1 LSTDTQRTSRTTP
14 RRQTPRA
21 PRSASARAYL
31 RNGVPAV
38 YREAWDVA
46 DVDALYP
53 SKRNLAKRVDA
64 FDDEDAKYAQ
74 EAELAELNLTFAMRF
89 LKALEEVL
97 DPIVTLLDC
106 LPAHLDPKLAPL
118 NALHTMADWLGL
130 PIEEHVAGE
139 NRPTEDDRQKK
150 LREDER
156 HKRLKERQ
164 QRLVEHGLEINRTR
178 GTKGGLE
185 LLLELMFGKPDRR
198 EGERGVFTVIDGGY
212 CALDSAV
219 PTGERPEPGTFVVQW
234 TEHFDADEVRA
245 IEHLVER
252 EKPVNS
258 RWTHPEPALS
268 PEQEL
273 HEVNA

>member
-1 LSTDTQRTSRTTP
+1 
-14 RRQTPRA
+14 
-21 PRSASARAYL
+21 
-31 RNGVPAV
+31 VPAV
-38 YREAWDVA
+38 YRETWDMA
-46 DVDALYP
+46 GADALYP
-53 SKRNLAKRVDA
+53 RKVNLAGGVDA
-64 FDDEDAKYAQ
+64 FDDEDAKYAR
-74 EAELAELNLTFAMRF
+74 EAELAELNLPFAMRF

-130 PIEEHVAGE
+130 PFEEHVPGE
-139 NRPTEDDRQKK
+139 NRPTEDDTEKR

-156 HKRLKERQ
+156 HKSLKVRQ

-178 GTKGGLE
+178 GTKRGLE

-198 EGERGVFTVIDGGY
+198 EGEPGVFRVIDGGY
-212 CALDSAV
+212 CALDSAA
-219 PTGERPEPGTFVVQW
+219 PAGERPEPGTFVVQW
-234 TEHFDADEVRA
+234 TEPFDRDEVRA
-245 IEHLVER
+245 IQHLVER

-258 RWTHPEPALS
+258 RWTYLEPVLS
-268 PEQEL
+268 PEQEP